1 MAGKGGRPKG
11 GAAITKNYDQ
21 SSLNVND
28 DLVDDD
34 SEVND
39 EKDSI
44 RDAIGDMLT
53 GNLHNLQ
60 KWLEEIGDKDPLKAL
75 TIFKDFTEYV
85 LPKQQRTDS
94 KGDETAPVIINL
106 STASSMPKSIEEKE
120 EKYIKPKK
128 SVIDEILS

>member
-1 MAGKGGRPKG
+1 
-11 GAAITKNYDQ
+11 
-21 SSLNVND
+21 
-28 DLVDDD
+28 
-34 SEVND
+34 
-39 EKDSI
+39 
-44 RDAIGDMLT
+44 MLT
-53 GNLHNLQ
+53 GNLHNLP

-106 STASSMPKSIEEKE
+106 STASSMLKPKEDNE

-128 SVIDEILS
+128 SVIDDILP